1 MQPQPSQQIS
11 DQRRGLEIGAVI
23 FTAIGKF
30 VFMDGLNWKLP
41 FIICAIIGW
50 TCYVIVRRRRVPGI
64 LEYWGFTTNNFSK
77 AFMTVIPFALV
88 SIIACIVI
96 GVWLETIKITW
107 HIFPILLLYPL
118 WGIVQQF
125 LCVALVA
132 GNMNDLRSNHF
143 GKLTIVL
150 VTALLF
156 GGLHYPYYWLI
167 AGTFVLALFYALV
180 YLKVRNLF
188 VLGIFHGWLG
198 AIFFYTVVGRDP
210 FEEVFSKLM

>member
-1 MQPQPSQQIS
+1 
-11 DQRRGLEIGAVI
+11 
-23 FTAIGKF
+23 
-30 VFMDGLNWKLP
+30 
-41 FIICAIIGW
+41 
-50 TCYVIVRRRRVPGI
+50 VRRRRVPGI

-167 AGTFVLALFYALV
+167 AGTFVLALCAGLSQS
-180 YLKVRNLF
+180 
-188 VLGIFHGWLG
+188 
-198 AIFFYTVVGRDP
+198 A
-210 FEEVFSKLM
+210 